1 LFWWSILHSTRTQ
14 NLFTGDGFGII
25 REVEIEHDPV
35 IKDVDRVDK
44 GINDLS
50 LVFRTAYVTLAEFLK
65 PEPNPFTGQ
74 DWLFQFFFQ
83 NTGIQGF
90 FPGFQLVQPL
100 LCGRGQD
107 TLFNGFQKVCQ
118 PLLHIPELLFQNGQA
133 GVLLLLGF
141 HNQIYQ
147 PFDDFIAENHL
158 NSGFHHEPFQRNDST
173 TTADVIILETSY
185 LEAAKPE
192 LEKYDVLTKQIKAA
206 IKTRKELQAEKKATP
221 ILNVLKH
228 RELTSRIED
237 LTEQLEDL
245 RSERAIILM
254 YLDCEESRDT
264 AEVKKMCTAA
274 ETMLEKLEVS
284 EAKYSYALDDAKNAF
299 ADLQEQAK
307 DLDAG
312 ELYEAR
318 LAIRNE
324 KE

>member
-1 LFWWSILHSTRTQ
+1 MKLPS
-14 NLFTGDGFGII
+14 
-25 REVEIEHDPV
+25 
-35 IKDVDRVDK
+35 
-44 GINDLS
+44 LS
-50 LVFRTAYVTLAEFLK
+50 LK
-65 PEPNPFTGQ
+65 
-74 DWLFQFFFQ
+74 
-83 NTGIQGF
+83 NTI
-90 FPGFQLVQPL
+90 
-100 LCGRGQD
+100 
-107 TLFNGFQKVCQ
+107 
-118 PLLHIPELLFQNGQA
+118 
-133 GVLLLLGF
+133 
-141 HNQIYQ
+141 
-147 PFDDFIAENHL
+147 
-158 NSGFHHEPFQRNDST
+158 
-173 TTADVIILETSY
+173 
-185 LEAAKPE
+185 
-192 LEKYDVLTKQIKAA
+192 LTKQIKAA

-254 YLDCEESRDT
+254 YLDCEESMDT
-264 AEVKKMCTAA
+264 AEVKERCTAA

-324 KE
+324 KERTLFSNCKRRMENSLLLLQCFMAGVMLKKFSMKEPNRRSLFRKKNAIVKQWLKIRRGKYPNAMK

>member
-1 LFWWSILHSTRTQ
+1 M
-14 NLFTGDGFGII
+14 
-25 REVEIEHDPV
+25 
-35 IKDVDRVDK
+35 DRMSV
-44 GINDLS
+44 
-50 LVFRTAYVTLAEFLK
+50 Y
-65 PEPNPFTGQ
+65 
-74 DWLFQFFFQ
+74 
-83 NTGIQGF
+83 
-90 FPGFQLVQPL
+90 
-100 LCGRGQD
+100 
-107 TLFNGFQKVCQ
+107 
-118 PLLHIPELLFQNGQA
+118 
-133 GVLLLLGF
+133 
-141 HNQIYQ
+141 HN
-147 PFDDFIAENHL
+147 
-158 NSGFHHEPFQRNDST
+158 RNDST

-264 AEVKKMCTAA
+264 AEVKKRCTAA

>member
-1 LFWWSILHSTRTQ
+1 M
-14 NLFTGDGFGII
+14 
-25 REVEIEHDPV
+25 
-35 IKDVDRVDK
+35 
-44 GINDLS
+44 
-50 LVFRTAYVTLAEFLK
+50 
-65 PEPNPFTGQ
+65 
-74 DWLFQFFFQ
+74 
-83 NTGIQGF
+83 
-90 FPGFQLVQPL
+90 
-100 LCGRGQD
+100 
-107 TLFNGFQKVCQ
+107 
-118 PLLHIPELLFQNGQA
+118 
-133 GVLLLLGF
+133 
-141 HNQIYQ
+141 
-147 PFDDFIAENHL
+147 
-158 NSGFHHEPFQRNDST
+158 
-173 TTADVIILETSY
+173 ETSY

-237 LTEQLEDL
+237 L

-264 AEVKKMCTAA
+264 AEVKKRCTAA

>member
-1 LFWWSILHSTRTQ
+1 M
-14 NLFTGDGFGII
+14 
-25 REVEIEHDPV
+25 
-35 IKDVDRVDK
+35 
-44 GINDLS
+44 
-50 LVFRTAYVTLAEFLK
+50 
-65 PEPNPFTGQ
+65 
-74 DWLFQFFFQ
+74 
-83 NTGIQGF
+83 
-90 FPGFQLVQPL
+90 
-100 LCGRGQD
+100 
-107 TLFNGFQKVCQ
+107 
-118 PLLHIPELLFQNGQA
+118 
-133 GVLLLLGF
+133 
-141 HNQIYQ
+141 
-147 PFDDFIAENHL
+147 
-158 NSGFHHEPFQRNDST
+158 
-173 TTADVIILETSY
+173 ETSY

-264 AEVKKMCTAA
+264 AEVKKRRTAA

>member
-1 LFWWSILHSTRTQ
+1 MRPNT
-14 NLFTGDGFGII
+14 
-25 REVEIEHDPV
+25 
-35 IKDVDRVDK
+35 
-44 GINDLS
+44 
-50 LVFRTAYVTLAEFLK
+50 FRDWPPCPPIQRGGGERSRPGVS
-65 PEPNPFTGQ
+65 PF
-74 DWLFQFFFQ
+74 
-83 NTGIQGF
+83 IS
-90 FPGFQLVQPL
+90 
-100 LCGRGQD
+100 
-107 TLFNGFQKVCQ
+107 
-118 PLLHIPELLFQNGQA
+118 A
-133 GVLLLLGF
+133 
-141 HNQIYQ
+141 
-147 PFDDFIAENHL
+147 
-158 NSGFHHEPFQRNDST
+158 
-173 TTADVIILETSY
+173 
-185 LEAAKPE
+185 
-192 LEKYDVLTKQIKAA
+192 LTVS

-264 AEVKKMCTAA
+264 AEVKKRCTAA

>member
-1 LFWWSILHSTRTQ
+1 M
-14 NLFTGDGFGII
+14 
-25 REVEIEHDPV
+25 
-35 IKDVDRVDK
+35 
-44 GINDLS
+44 
-50 LVFRTAYVTLAEFLK
+50 
-65 PEPNPFTGQ
+65 
-74 DWLFQFFFQ
+74 
-83 NTGIQGF
+83 
-90 FPGFQLVQPL
+90 
-100 LCGRGQD
+100 
-107 TLFNGFQKVCQ
+107 
-118 PLLHIPELLFQNGQA
+118 
-133 GVLLLLGF
+133 
-141 HNQIYQ
+141 
-147 PFDDFIAENHL
+147 
-158 NSGFHHEPFQRNDST
+158 
-173 TTADVIILETSY
+173 ETSY

-264 AEVKKMCTAA
+264 AEVKKRCTAA
-274 ETMLEKLEVS
+274 ETMLEKFEVS

-318 LAIRNE
+318 LAIRNATRKNRTLFSNCKRRME
-324 KE
+324 NSLLLLQCFMAGVMLKKFSMKEPNRRSLFRKKNAIVKQWLKIRRGKYPNAMK